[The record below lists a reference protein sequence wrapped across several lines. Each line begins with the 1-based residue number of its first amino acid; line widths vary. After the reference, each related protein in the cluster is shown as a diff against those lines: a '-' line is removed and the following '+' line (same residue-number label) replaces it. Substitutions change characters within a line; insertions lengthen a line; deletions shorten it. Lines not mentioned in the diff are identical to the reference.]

1 MEDKNLIQAV
11 RLFLKNRDIKEVKKV
26 EFYRKGAV
34 DMISFVDHIGRTV
47 TLEATIYHESRKS
60 RCIK

>member
-1 MEDKNLIQAV
+1 MEDKNLMQAV

-47 TLEATIYHESRKS
+47 TLEATIHHESRKS